1 MAVPK
6 CGDVA
11 ELINKDLVKQ
21 RSNERQYLKIIIECL
36 QFLGRQGI
44 ALCGNDDGNNNLTQL
59 LLLRG
64 KDNPRVIQRLQSKE
78 SSKKFYT
85 HHD

>member
-1 MAVPK
+1 MTVPK

-21 RSNERQYLKIIIECL
+21 RSNERQYLKMVIECL
-36 QFLGRQGI
+36 QLLGRQGI
-44 ALCGNDDGNNNLTQL
+44 TLRGNDDGSNNLTQL

-64 KDNPRVIQRLQSKE
+64 EGPSSRYSKAAMKGVVQE
-78 SSKKFYT
+78 TLHSS
-85 HHD
+85 